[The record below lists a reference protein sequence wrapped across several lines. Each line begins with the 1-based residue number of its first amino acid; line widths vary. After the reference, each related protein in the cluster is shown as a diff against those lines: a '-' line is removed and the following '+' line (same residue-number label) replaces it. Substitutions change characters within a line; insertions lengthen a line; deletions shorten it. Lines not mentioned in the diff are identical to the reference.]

1 MDNKSLQLL
10 EYDKILL
17 MVANCALTTRG
28 IDIISRMEPS
38 VDYTVI
44 NGRLNETDEAV
55 RVISSGNDAPFG
67 GITDIREAVLLAS
80 KGAGLS
86 PQDLL
91 DIANTAG
98 ACRRLNRFL
107 LRLGEGFPLLKN
119 QATAFTEYQKL
130 ESAIESAIS
139 PRGDILDS
147 ASPELNRARR
157 RIHALHESIQR
168 ELSRVLGSD
177 LLQDPII
184 TQRGGR
190 FCVPVKIEARNSFK
204 GIVHDISSSG
214 QTAFMEPFTVVELGN
229 DLREAEGKEKEE
241 EQKVLAALT
250 ALAGECASGMLRNID
265 AAARLDAI
273 FARGRF
279 AVKHH
284 CVMPAIAD
292 EIYLQQA
299 RHPLLGT
306 GAVPI
311 DVALG
316 YDNRRVMLITG
327 PNTGGKTVTLKT
339 VGLMAMMAQSG
350 LHIPA
355 DEGSKLPIFSGV
367 FADIG
372 DEQSIEQSL
381 STFSGHITAIIRI
394 LKDAKKGALVLFD
407 ELGAGTDPTEGAAL
421 AKVILTE
428 LYDRGCSIIATSHY
442 GELKV
447 FAQSAPGFLNASVEF
462 DLQTLQPTYK
472 LISGLPGSSNALAIA
487 GRLGLPKD
495 IIAKAK
501 ETAGTSALEIE
512 EVLKQAE
519 GARRALDRER
529 TAAAIK
535 RKEAEKLAEK
545 YKKELEELDSK
556 RTSAIGKVRSQA
568 RETLDKARSEVNHL
582 LEELRLAIKDT
593 RDTKPGM
600 QTELRKKSR
609 EVLRELDDMI
619 SQLPG
624 EDEDKSAATDLP
636 RLTRVKAGQNVLVI
650 SLGHKGIALQDG
662 VGKEEITIQ
671 VGIMKVKA
679 AVNDLVLS
687 APKTAP
693 PTPIMDKGP
702 VLDIEIN
709 LVGLRAEEAENR
721 LTEYLTNAYD
731 SRMREVRIVHGFG
744 SGILRKMVRDILNH
758 SPLVKSIRTGESNEG
773 GGGVTMV
780 MLK

>member
-1 MDNKSLQLL
+1 L

-17 MVANCALTTRG
+17 MVAGCALTSRG
-28 IDIISRMEPS
+28 TDIVSRMEPS
-38 VDYTVI
+38 TDFTTI
-44 NGRLNETDEAV
+44 NARLSETDEAV
-55 RVISSGNDAPFG
+55 RVINSGNDAPFG
-67 GITDIREAVLLAS
+67 GITDIRESLLLAS
-80 KGAGLS
+80 KGAGLT

-91 DIANTAG
+91 DISTTAG
-98 ACRRLNRFL
+98 ACRRLGRFL
-107 LRLGEGFPLLKN
+107 SRLTEGFPLLSA
-119 QATAFTEYQKL
+119 QATAFSEYPKF
-130 ESAIESAIS
+130 EAAVDNAIS

-147 ASPELNRARR
+147 ASPELNRARH

-214 QTAFMEPFTVVELGN
+214 QTAFMEPFAVVELGN

-250 ALAGECASGMLRNID
+250 ALAGECAPGMLRNID
-265 AAARLDAI
+265 VAARLDAI

-279 AVKHH
+279 AVKYN
-284 CVMPAIAD
+284 CIMPGIAD
-292 EIYLQQA
+292 EIYLRQA
-299 RHPLLGT
+299 RHPLLGAN
-306 GAVPI
+306 AVPI
-311 DVALG
+311 DVTLG
-316 YDNRRVMLITG
+316 EDNRRVMLITG

-339 VGLMAMMAQSG
+339 VGLMAMMTQSG

-355 DEGSKLPIFSGV
+355 EEGSRLPIFTGV

-372 DEQSIEQSL
+372 DEQSIEQNL
-381 STFSGHITAIIRI
+381 STFSGHMTAIIRI
-394 LKDAKKGALVLFD
+394 LKDAKKGGLVLFD

-421 AKVILTE
+421 AKVILAD
-428 LYDRGCSIIATSHY
+428 LYERGCTIIATTHY

-447 FAQSAPGFLNASVEF
+447 YAQSAPGFLNASVEF
-462 DLQTLQPTYK
+462 DLLTLRPTYK

-495 IIAKAK
+495 IITKAK

-529 TAAAIK
+529 TAATIK

-556 RTSAIGKVRSQA
+556 RTSAIGKVRTQA
-568 RETLDKARSEVNHL
+568 RETLDKARSEVNNL
-582 LEELRLAIKDT
+582 LEELRVAIKEN
-593 RDTKPGM
+593 RDAKYGAQP
-600 QTELRKKSR
+600 ELRKKSR
-609 EVLRELDDMI
+609 EVLRELDEMI

-624 EDEDKSAATDLP
+624 EDENKSAATDLP
-636 RLTRVKAGQNVLVI
+636 RLTSVKAGQNVMVV
-650 SLGHKGIALQDG
+650 SLGHKGVALQDG
-662 VGKEEITIQ
+662 VGKEEITVQ

-679 AVNDLVLS
+679 PVSDLVLS
-687 APKTAP
+687 APKNNAP
-693 PTPIMDKGP
+693 LPKPEKA
-702 VLDIEIN
+702 LAIENELN
-709 LVGLRAEEAENR
+709 LVGLRAEDAESQ
-721 LTEYLTNAYD
+721 LTEYLAMAYD
-731 SRMREVRIVHGFG
+731 SRLREVRIVHGFG
-744 SGILRKMVRDILNH
+744 AGILRKMVRDILNH